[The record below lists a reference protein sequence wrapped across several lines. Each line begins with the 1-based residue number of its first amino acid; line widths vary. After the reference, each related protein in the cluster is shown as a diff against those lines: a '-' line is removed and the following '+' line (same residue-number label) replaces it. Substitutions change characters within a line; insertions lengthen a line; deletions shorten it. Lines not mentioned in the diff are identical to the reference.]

1 MTGWVPFR
9 IAPKMPV
16 GAYQTYQS
24 VRPRATHT
32 RKATCLEVGCRAQQ
46 LGWATRIDVSTP
58 LGRRQAAY
66 IRMKSGRAFTVTGA
80 EPTLT
85 FTFPAG
91 QTCFADHLVGVDRP
105 ALFIKQGGDWRAHT
119 SPPVRM
125 RAVDWV
131 DDFANHQADLAE
143 KIERG

>member
-32 RKATCLEVGCRAQQ
+32 RKATCLEVDCQANKI
-46 LGWATRIDVSTP
+46 GWKTTIDTATE
-58 LGRRQAAY
+58 LGRRQANY
-66 IRMKSGRAFTVTGA
+66 IRLKAGRAHTIRTVGDRV
-80 EPTLT
+80 T
-85 FTFPAG
+85 FYFPAG
-91 QTCFADHLVGVDRP
+91 QTCFAEHLVGVDRP

-125 RAVDWV
+125 RAADWV